1 METYFRNS
9 VQNEDLR
16 VIKRLLHAGGELSS
30 IVRACKLLHNRCF
43 YTIPA
48 KTQLS
53 SSDIVLDRPPSGSS
67 IPCGLKVHVP
77 NLVVAP
83 PAVDWGAEASVPG
96 LLQGGEAVFEEPLE
110 ARLGGFQ
117 QGHVLKSAVN
127 HRDAW
132 MGTNSLD
139 YTNPLELKYC
149 SGSSGQSTCQLQIN
163 YAEKKI
169 KKNSMWMKLLKILLT
184 DSGHVVLVNSLNRA

>member
-1 METYFRNS
+1 MFWT
-9 VQNEDLR
+9 D
-16 VIKRLLHAGGELSS
+16 
-30 IVRACKLLHNRCF
+30 
-43 YTIPA
+43 
-48 KTQLS
+48 
-53 SSDIVLDRPPSGSS
+53 PPSGSS

-83 PAVDWGAEASVPG
+83 PAVDRGAEASVPG
-96 LLQGGEAVFEEPLE
+96 LLQGGEAVFEEALE

-132 MGTNSLD
+132 MGANSLD

-149 SGSSGQSTCQLQIN
+149 SSNSGQATCQLQIN
-163 YAEKKI
+163 YAGNKK
-169 KKNSMWMKLLKILLT
+169 KKNSMWLKLLKIALT
-184 DSGHVVLVNSLNRA
+184 DSGHLILVNSLDCA